1 MRYRLVLLGFILI
14 SWATSG
20 QAQQRKASP
29 AAAVANIR
37 DCYRIAGKD
46 SIAFFYSTTYLLTP
60 AGCAAIR
67 RHVRFDSTRVFKG
80 FVRDYWMHNNL
91 LALSGAYRGG
101 KKEGVFELYHRTGEL
116 AARGHYH
123 EGRQV
128 GDWAYWYPSGKP
140 RQVLSFGAGGEPMV
154 QQFWNEAGQQ
164 LVRAGN
170 GTWYRDEDEMRWGGT
185 VVNGIPDGRW
195 RLQRLTGKKDL
206 VASEKYS
213 KGHFRNGID
222 IGTGEIYLDQS
233 RISLN
238 DWEDYST
245 AESFKLGPPCP
256 PVAAPKQE

>member
-1 MRYRLVLLGFILI
+1 MRYYLVLLSLI
-14 SWATSG
+14 AVSWAG
-20 QAQQRKASP
+20 PAWGQQRKVTP
-29 AAAVANIR
+29 PVTANIR
-37 DCYRIAGKD
+37 DCYRVAAPPD
-46 SIAFFYSTTYLLTP
+46 SIAFFYSDRYLLTP

-80 FVRDYWMHNNL
+80 FVRDYWMHNNM
-91 LALSGAYRGG
+91 LALSGAFRNG
-101 KKEGVFELYHRTGEL
+101 KKEGVFELYHRSGEL

-140 RQVLSFGAGGEPMV
+140 RQVLSFGAGGEPTV
-154 QQFWNEAGQQ
+154 QQFWDPTGKQ
-164 LVRAGN
+164 LVRNGN
-170 GTWYRDEDEMRWGGT
+170 GTWYRDEDEMRWGGA

-195 RLQRLTGKKDL
+195 RLEYLTGSKNL

-213 KGHFRNGID
+213 KGHFRNGI
-222 IGTGEIYLDQS
+222 TLASGEYYMDQS

-245 AESFKLGPPCP
+245 AETFKIGPPCP
-256 PVAAPKQE
+256 TTETPK